1 MKSGKVF
8 YLKRYLS
15 VFVLLL
21 CWQVC
26 FSQLQTYEFVG
37 ALKTSENTVITYKLV
52 FVEYEHGSIEGYTIT
67 DFAGKNRTKSNISG
81 TVDFKKKLISFSET
95 QNVYTQSDADEQEFC
110 YVHVKEAEIQN
121 KNNKS
126 FISGNFQGLFADN
139 EMCVDGTLHLVGKE
153 LLLKTYNKVVEKDT
167 SIIDLIDFPEIIN
180 TDANNHIQSGD
191 DFKISWLSDT
201 IRLYIS
207 DEERIDGD
215 KISLI
220 INGEKVLE
228 KYELTRTKKNISIP
242 ITESEYVIEIV
253 AVNEGNHS
261 PNTAYIQLVDSDNA
275 CRVISHLNVLETAKI
290 TIKKR

>member
-1 MKSGKVF
+1 MKLGKVF
-8 YLKRYLS
+8 YSRRFLS

-21 CWQVC
+21 FGYVC

-37 ALKTSENTVITYKLV
+37 ALKTSENAIITYKLV
-52 FVEYEHGSIEGYTIT
+52 FVEYENGNIEGYTIT

-81 TVDFKKKLISFSET
+81 RVDFKKKVISFSET
-95 QNVYTQSDADEQEFC
+95 QNVYTQSDAGEQEFC
-110 YVHVKEAEIQN
+110 YVHVKQAEIQN

-126 FISGNFQGLFADN
+126 FISGNFQGLFPNN
-139 EMCVDGTLHLVGKE
+139 EICVDGTLNLVSKE
-153 LLLKTYNKVVEKDT
+153 VLLKAYNKAIEKDT
-167 SIIDLIDFPEIIN
+167 SITDLIDFPEIIN
-180 TDANNHIQSGD
+180 TNANNHIQSGD

-201 IRLYIS
+201 IRMYIS

-228 KYELTRTKKNISIP
+228 NYELTKNKKTISVP
-242 ITESEYVIEIV
+242 ITQSEYVMEIV
-253 AVNEGNHS
+253 AVNEGSHS
-261 PNTAYIQLVDSDNA
+261 PNTAYIQLVDSDNT
-275 CRVISHLNVLETAKI
+275 CRVISHLNMLEKATI

>member
-8 YLKRYLS
+8 YSKRYLS

-21 CWQVC
+21 FGYLC
-26 FSQLQTYEFVG
+26 FGQLQTYEFVG

-52 FVEYEHGSIEGYTIT
+52 FVEYENGSIEGYTIT
-67 DFAGKNRTKSNISG
+67 DFAGPNRTKSNISG

-110 YVHVKEAEIQN
+110 YVHVEQAEIQN

-126 FISGNFQGLFADN
+126 FISGNFRGLFPNN
-139 EMCVDGTLHLVGKE
+139 EICVDGTVHLVSKD
-153 LLLKTYNKVVEKDT
+153 LFLKAYNKVVEKDT
-167 SIIDLIDFPEIIN
+167 SIIDLIDFPEILHTN
-180 TDANNHIQSGD
+180 ANNHITSGD

-201 IRLYIS
+201 IRLSIS

-215 KISLI
+215 EISLI

-228 KYELTRTKKNISIP
+228 KYELTRTKKIISIP

-253 AVNEGNHS
+253 AVNEGSHS
-261 PNTAYIQLVDSDNA
+261 PNTAYIQLVDNDNA
-275 CRVISHLNVLETAKI
+275 CRVISHLNVLEKATI